1 MVLRG
6 RRVWLRLLGVGGM
19 WRARMCQGVRVR
31 LQGRVAELSRAK
43 GPGICLPPPLAP
55 LCLLLRTSFLAETL
69 AAFFP
74 KRDNV

>member
-19 WRARMCQGVRVR
+19 WGARMCQGVRVR

-43 GPGICLPPPLAP
+43 GPGICLPPPTSSP
-55 LCLLLRTSFLAETL
+55 LPSSQDLIFGRNSCSI
-69 AAFFP
+69 FP
-74 KRDNV
+74 QKG